1 MHKHKLIMRYL
12 DQFEG
17 GASSVD
23 KINALRILRYFAKHP
38 FAEAMLSRDD
48 KKTITSIRQ
57 RYH

>member
-1 MHKHKLIMRYL
+1 MHTLIMRYL

-23 KINALRILRYFAKHP
+23 QNNALRILRYLAKHP
-38 FAEAMLSRDD
+38 FAEAMLSQDD
-48 KKTITSIRQ
+48 TMTITSIRQ

>member
-1 MHKHKLIMRYL
+1 MHTLIMRYL

-23 KINALRILRYFAKHP
+23 QNNALRILRYLAKHP

-48 KKTITSIRQ
+48 TMTITSIRQ